1 MLAGLLLAQAG
12 MHDGLHVVQTQSY
25 GPEARLGA
33 AKSDVLLSSHE
44 IAFPEVVEPD
54 LLLCLSRDAYVTYGG
69 RLAEGGRRV
78 VDEPLTRE
86 LAVGDDL
93 VLPLSRRATEVGD
106 PLVANVVALGALV
119 ALRDVVSRDALRRAV
134 RERVRPQFQE
144 LNLSALDVGFRLG
157 AEASR
162 PALA

>member
-1 MLAGLLLAQAG
+1 
-12 MHDGLHVVQTQSY
+12 
-25 GPEARLGA
+25 
-33 AKSDVLLSSHE
+33 
-44 IAFPEVVEPD
+44 
-54 LLLCLSRDAYVTYGG
+54 
-69 RLAEGGRRV
+69 
-78 VDEPLTRE
+78 
-86 LAVGDDL
+86 